1 MMLWRATLL
10 YWMST
15 LERAQPWVSFDFL
28 RTCSPSDLEYERSLK
43 RTTIEIV
50 VDMAA
55 WFGKALPYFLPLLL
69 RVRCLSGYQRPFPCW
84 AHLLVAESIHKCQV
98 SRCQVD
104 SSTLF
109 FQELMTRKTWTSI
122 RCEFWSG
129 ARALGQQSPT
139 NLCVHGNGIET

>member
-55 WFGKALPYFLPLLL
+55 WFGKALLYFLPLLL

-84 AHLLVAESIHKCQV
+84 THLLVAESIHKCQV

-104 SSTLF
+104 SSTFSFRNSWLVKREPQF
-109 FQELMTRKTWTSI
+109 DVNFGAGQEHSVNKV
-122 RCEFWSG
+122 
-129 ARALGQQSPT
+129 QQIYVCT
-139 NLCVHGNGIET
+139 AME